1 MRPADWGTL
10 HDGVL
15 TAIDPLP
22 DGGLRLFVEIRYL
35 REMFAGDGVGFVLDL
50 RGVRRLAWKPWDGE
64 WTEERAAILAEEPE
78 LLSVQSTE
86 PLVIVSREGELV
98 VDHDEATL
106 ALDTG
111 DPVSAEELHAT
122 ARRYWDAWNARNLH
136 RPETPG

>member
-22 DGGLRLFVEIRYL
+22 DGGLRLLVEIRYL
-35 REMFAGDGVGFVLDL
+35 REMFDGDGVGFVLEL

-64 WTEERAAILAEEPE
+64 WTEDRAAILAEEPE
-78 LLSVQSTE
+78 LVYVQSTE
-86 PLVIVSREGELV
+86 PLVMDCSAGELL
-98 VDHDEATL
+98 VDHDDATL

-111 DPVSAEELHAT
+111 DPVSAEELHAA
-122 ARRYWDAWNARNLH
+122 ARRYWEAWKARNAQATD
-136 RPETPG
+136 R